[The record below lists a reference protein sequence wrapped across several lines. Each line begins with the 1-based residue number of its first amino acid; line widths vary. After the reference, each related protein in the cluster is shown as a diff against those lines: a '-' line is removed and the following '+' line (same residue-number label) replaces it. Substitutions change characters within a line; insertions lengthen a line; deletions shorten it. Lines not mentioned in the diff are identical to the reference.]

1 MAQAEALASATATA
15 QLQEWGKLLV
25 GQWTITGPG
34 PEDQASL
41 EVSWMPDGTGL
52 QSDNKSAAAA
62 ATGRAVTVADA
73 ASGQIK
79 QTEVYSDG
87 KIEITYISK
96 LPNGQWA
103 WRQTSTAADGTQ
115 ETNTATFTLTNG
127 GNTLLHNVTKRASA
141 GLALPDKGHVL
152 KRVG

>member
-1 MAQAEALASATATA
+1 MAQAEALASTTAAA

-25 GQWTITGPG
+25 GHWTLTGPG
-34 PEDQASL
+34 PEDQGSL
-41 EVSWMPDGTGL
+41 AVSWMPGGTAL
-52 QSDNKSAAAA
+52 ASDNTSSPSAAA
-62 ATGRAVTVADA
+62 GRAVTVADA

-87 KIEITYISK
+87 KIETTYISK
-96 LPNGQWA
+96 LPSGQWA

-127 GNTLLHNVTKRASA
+127 GNTLLHNVTNRSA
-141 GLALPDKGHVL
+141 AGNALPDKGHVL

>member
-1 MAQAEALASATATA
+1 MAQAEALASATASA
-15 QLQEWGKLLV
+15 LLQEWGKLLV
-25 GQWTITGPG
+25 GQWTLTGPG
-34 PEDQASL
+34 PEDQRSL
-41 EVSWMPDGTGL
+41 AVSWMPGGTAL
-52 QSDNKSAAAA
+52 ISDNASSPSAAA
-62 ATGRAVTVADA
+62 GRAVTVADA

-87 KIEITYISK
+87 KIETTYISK

-103 WRQTSTAADGTQ
+103 WRQTSTASDGTQ

-127 GNTLLHNVTKRASA
+127 GNTLLHNVTNRSA
-141 GLALPDKGHVL
+141 AGNALPDKGHVL